1 MATTLQQV
9 VDLARP
15 TLNDDDKVRWPDA
28 ECLAYVQT
36 GLDTVYQ
43 IRPDLFIGKFA
54 TFDSAALALGD
65 PLPIEDRYR
74 RLLADYVISRAE
86 TKDDEA
92 VNNNRAALA
101 YQFFEERLLK

>member
-9 VDLARP
+9 VDLARA

-28 ECLAYVQT
+28 ECLGYVQ
-36 GLDTVYQ
+36 GALDAIYQ
-43 IRPDLFIGKFA
+43 IRPDLFIGQFT
-54 TFDSAALALGD
+54 TFDSAALGLGD
-65 PLPIEDRYR
+65 PLPIEERYR
-74 RLLADYVISRAE
+74 RQIADYVISRAE